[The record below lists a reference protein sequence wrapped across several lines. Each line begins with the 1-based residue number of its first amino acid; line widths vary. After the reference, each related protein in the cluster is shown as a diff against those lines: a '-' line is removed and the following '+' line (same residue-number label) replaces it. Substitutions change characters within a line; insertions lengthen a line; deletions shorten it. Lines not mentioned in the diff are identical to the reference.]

1 MINATYSYP
10 FKNFQRFERKYK
22 QPDVNKSNTKA
33 KALIGATLGT
43 VVPLAAIMK
52 TQKTKNPLKLDYKL
66 RDILVL
72 STSSITGGMLAGMY
86 KENNEVK
93 KNKFKEGVFQLL
105 NAVLP
110 AISVAGMLKLCEKQ
124 HILNAVPCKIF
135 AVASGIAIGMFA
147 AIKSVNK
154 VFDPHD
160 KHPDRKISPK
170 DFIASADDA
179 IGALALGRFPM
190 IRALHLDK
198 ALPLAF
204 GYCGY
209 RTGKAE

>member
-1 MINATYSYP
+1 MINTTYSP
-10 FKNFQRFERKYK
+10 QFKNFQQFEKKYK
-22 QPDVNKSNTKA
+22 QPSANKNNTKV
-33 KALIGATLGT
+33 KALIGATIGT
-43 VVPLAAIMK
+43 ILPLAVMIK

-66 RDILVL
+66 KDILVL
-72 STSSITGGMLAGMY
+72 STSSITGGMLGGMY
-86 KENNEVK
+86 KENKEVK

-105 NAVLP
+105 NASLP

-124 HILNAVPCKIF
+124 KRLDCAPCKIL
-135 AVASGIAIGMFA
+135 AVVGGIAIGMFV

-154 VFDPHD
+154 IFDPHD
-160 KHPDRKISPK
+160 KHTDRKIGPK

-179 IGALALGRFPM
+179 VGALALGKFP
-190 IRALHLDK
+190 IIQALHIDK

-209 RTGKAE
+209 RAGKAE